1 MTVGITTILLIL
13 WTHWVSDFV
22 LQSDTMA
29 KNKSSSVKWLS
40 AHVVVYSVPFLVIF
54 GWKYAVI
61 NGILHWIVDFF
72 TSKATTYLW
81 QKEQRHW
88 FFVVV
93 GLDQAIHAT
102 CLLMTLPSMH
112 FLNGVAIW

>member
-61 NGILHWIVDFF
+61 NGILHWIVDFLRP
-72 TSKATTYLW
+72 K
-81 QKEQRHW
+81 
-88 FFVVV
+88 
-93 GLDQAIHAT
+93 
-102 CLLMTLPSMH
+102 LLHTFGRKNSVIG
-112 FLNGVAIW
+112 FSSWSD